1 MASIDVS
8 VPSMYTTPGSHQLG
22 NQNVP
27 VEVIVQWLVTN
38 SGEAAGQASL
48 FVQPRLN
55 MISGRGATTISAGD
69 TVTLRATYTVTNTN
83 INTLVAAIIDG
94 DGELVESH
102 EFYLRPQVPQPDLQ
116 AGQISI
122 SVG

>member
-1 MASIDVS
+1 
-8 VPSMYTTPGSHQLG
+8 
-22 NQNVP
+22 
-27 VEVIVQWLVTN
+27 EVLVQWIVTN
-38 SGEAAGQASL
+38 SGEVAGQASL

-102 EFYLRPQVPQPDLQ
+102 EFYLSPQVPQPDLQ